1 VTRAPR
7 VLRVSDEPQRIQFDW
22 LNRLRFF
29 AIAGQIVTICIV
41 EGLLGVRLPV
51 GPLLTIVVV
60 ELAMNVACV
69 VRALRPTP
77 IGEGTLAA
85 GLAFDVL
92 VLTAL
97 LYFTGGPFN
106 PTSSLYL
113 VHIAL
118 AAGVLR
124 PRWTWLLV
132 ALSAGSFALL
142 FVRHV
147 YLADVEQHM
156 EHMTLHVRG
165 MWVAYALT
173 AGLTVYFVGRVRQAL
188 AQREAELDAAR
199 ELGERQARLASLAT
213 LAAGAAHELATPLAT
228 IATAAK
234 ELARS
239 LTDGPAA
246 EDARLI
252 RAQVDRCS
260 AILNQ
265 MTEGS
270 GVAAGEAMAAVTVR
284 ALLDASLDG
293 LEAGRVAV
301 DAAPLTLDALACL
314 PLRPVARSLRAVV
327 NNALDAGPLDM
338 PVALRCRVSAGA
350 LTIEVEDSGP
360 GMAADVLARIG
371 EPFFTTKP
379 PGRGMGLG
387 LFLTRNV
394 VEGLGGGLAFDSL
407 AGRGTCVRMTLPARA
422 VL

>member
-1 VTRAPR
+1 MHPGV
-7 VLRVSDEPQRIQFDW
+7 DEPQRIQFDW

-29 AIAGQIVTICIV
+29 AIAGQIATIAVV

-51 GPLLTIVVV
+51 AALATIVAI
-60 ELAMNVACV
+60 ELLMNLACV
-69 VRALRPTP
+69 VRARRPAP
-77 IGEGTLAA
+77 IGERLLAA
-85 GLAFDVL
+85 VLAFDVL

-106 PTSSLYL
+106 PMSSLYL

-124 PRWTWLLV
+124 PAWTWLLV

-142 FVRHV
+142 FVRHE

-156 EHMTLHVRG
+156 EQMRLHVQG
-165 MWVAYALT
+165 MWVAFALT

-188 AQREAELDAAR
+188 ARREAELEAAR
-199 ELGERQARLASLAT
+199 ELAERQARLASLAT

-234 ELARS
+234 ELSRA
-239 LTDGPAA
+239 LADGPAA

-252 RAQVDRCS
+252 RAEVDRCH
-260 AILNQ
+260 AILYQ
-265 MTEGS
+265 MSEGS
-270 GVAAGEAMAAVTVR
+270 GVAAGEVAAAVTVR

-293 LEAGRVAV
+293 LDAGRVTV
-301 DAAPLTLDALACL
+301 DAPPVTLDALARL
-314 PLRPVARSLRAVV
+314 PLRPVAQSLRAVV
-327 NNALDAGPLDM
+327 KNALDAGPPDR
-338 PVALRCRVSAGA
+338 PVALRCRVVAGA
-350 LTIEVEDSGP
+350 LTIEVEDAGP
-360 GMAADVLARIG
+360 GMSAAVLARLG

-394 VEGLGGGLAFDSL
+394 VEGLGGGLVFDSMT
-407 AGRGTCVRMTLPARA
+407 GRGTRVRVTLPAQGET
-422 VL
+422 

>member
-1 VTRAPR
+1 VHHAT
-7 VLRVSDEPQRIQFDW
+7 DEPQRIQFVW
-22 LNRLRFF
+22 LNRLRFL
-29 AIAGQIVTICIV
+29 AIAGQVATIAIV
-41 EGLLGVRLPV
+41 EGVLGVGLPIASLV
-51 GPLLTIVVV
+51 TVIAV
-60 ELAMNVACV
+60 ELVMNVICV
-69 VRALRPTP
+69 WRAQRPAP

-85 GLAFDVL
+85 ALAFDVL

-132 ALSAGSFALL
+132 TLSAGSFALL
-142 FVRHV
+142 FVRHE

-156 EHMTLHVRG
+156 EQMRLHVQG

-228 IATAAK
+228 IALAAK
-234 ELARS
+234 ELARL

-246 EDARLI
+246 EDVRLS
-252 RAQVDRCS
+252 RAQVDRCR

-265 MTEGS
+265 MSEGS
-270 GVAAGEAMAAVTVR
+270 GVAAGEALAPVTVR

-301 DAAPLTLDALACL
+301 EATPLTLDAFARL
-314 PLRPVARSLRAVV
+314 PLRPVSRSLRAVV
-327 NNALDAGPLDM
+327 KNALDAGPLDR
-338 PVALRCRVSAGA
+338 PVALRCRVAAGA

-360 GMAADVLARIG
+360 GMAADVLARLG

-394 VEGLGGGLAFDSL
+394 IEGLGGGLVFDSL
-407 AGRGTCVRMTLPARA
+407 AGRGTCVRMTLPSGVAA
-422 VL
+422 